1 MTFSGDGNYVYYV
14 TAAKN
19 ESQALLFQVPV
30 LGGTPRKLVEDIDD
44 PVALSPDGNQIAFA
58 RFYPPRG
65 TDDLTLAKADGSDQ
79 HVVASRKLPTRYASS
94 WFGNSAGLAW
104 SPDGRTIAT
113 LAAEGMG
120 AAQWS
125 LVGVPVAGGAEK
137 TISPNKW
144 SSSGRVAWLGDGS
157 GLVLD
162 ASDQSSSL
170 LPQLWYVAYP
180 SGEAR
185 RITNDLNRYFGV
197 SLTGDSSALVTVQS
211 EVASSIWVAP
221 HGDATAARR
230 LTSGSGTGEGLNGVA
245 SVPNGGVLY
254 TSNAGGHSDIWS
266 MSADGGNPA
275 QLTMNA
281 GNNTDPAVSADG
293 RIVVFSSDRN
303 GNRNIWSMN
312 IDGSSPRQLTNGNAD
327 FLPQLT
333 PDGKWLLY
341 QSNSAGKLRTC
352 KQPLNGGT
360 PQPLIERTATNPTIS
375 PDGKWVAIY
384 AFDEAAGRFEI
395 AYMPIEGGEPAKLS
409 YQVDAAYGWSPD
421 SKALLYVDNRNGVS
435 NLMSQTLDGRP
446 PKQITNF
453 TEGTIFNFAWSADGK
468 QLFLARGAINSDVV
482 LINNV
487 K

>member
-1 MTFSGDGNYVYYV
+1 
-14 TAAKN
+14 
-19 ESQALLFQVPV
+19 
-30 LGGTPRKLVEDIDD
+30 
-44 PVALSPDGNQIAFA
+44 
-58 RFYPPRG
+58 
-65 TDDLTLAKADGSDQ
+65 
-79 HVVASRKLPTRYASS
+79 
-94 WFGNSAGLAW
+94 
-104 SPDGRTIAT
+104 
-113 LAAEGMG
+113 
-120 AAQWS
+120 
-125 LVGVPVAGGAEK
+125 
-137 TISPNKW
+137 
-144 SSSGRVAWLGDGS
+144 
-157 GLVLD
+157 
-162 ASDQSSSL
+162 
-170 LPQLWYVAYP
+170 
-180 SGEAR
+180 
-185 RITNDLNRYFGV
+185 
-197 SLTGDSSALVTVQS
+197 
-211 EVASSIWVAP
+211 
-221 HGDATAARR
+221 
-230 LTSGSGTGEGLNGVA
+230 
-245 SVPNGGVLY
+245 
-254 TSNAGGHSDIWS
+254 
-266 MSADGGNPA
+266 MSADGSNPA

-395 AYMPIEGGEPAKLS
+395 AYMPIEGGEPTKLS
-409 YQVDAAYGWSPD
+409 YQVEAAFAWSPD
-421 SKALLYVDNRNGVS
+421 SKAVLFVDNRNGVS
-435 NLMSQTLDGRP
+435 NLMSQPLDGRP
-446 PKQITNF
+446 PRQITNF
-453 TEGTIFNFAWSADGK
+453 TEGTIFNFAWSGDGQ